1 MNTTAILGSILQ
13 HLAAYELREPWS
25 VSVNARPIPGRCVVS
40 VQLAGGLLPG
50 VASLLLTWADTLTE
64 VSAEAWRVPDGSSV
78 HLSIQGRL
86 ADGTSV
92 CVFDGSLMTGISGSR
107 SRNGGWCR
115 WRSCGNGRPSMRGWR
130 HDYPDRASRRRQPDP
145 G

>member
-1 MNTTAILGSILQ
+1 MTTTTVLGSIRE
-13 HLAAYELREPWS
+13 HLATYELPELWS

-50 VASLLLTWADTLTE
+50 VASQLLTWADTLTE

-78 HLSIQGRL
+78 HLSVRGRL

-92 CVFDGSLMTGISGSR
+92 CVFDGVPHDRRFGLDVEERRVVSLAVLREWAAFDEGV
-107 SRNGGWCR
+107 
-115 WRSCGNGRPSMRGWR
+115 
-130 HDYPDRASRRRQPDP
+130 AA
-145 G
+145 

>member
-1 MNTTAILGSILQ
+1 MNTTAILGSVLQ
-13 HLAAYELREPWS
+13 HLATYELGEPWS
-25 VSVNARPIPGRCVVS
+25 VSVNARPIPGRCAVS

-92 CVFDGSLMTGISGSR
+92 CVFDGVTHDGHFGLDVEERRVVSLAVLREWAAFDEGV
-107 SRNGGWCR
+107 
-115 WRSCGNGRPSMRGWR
+115 
-130 HDYPDRASRRRQPDP
+130 AA
-145 G
+145 